1 MRSIITFLLLYVS
14 SGIFAQFTYS
24 EKVTDKWPYL
34 FNEFHQGIIYYNT
47 NKASKASFNIDV
59 ANQQFVYFED
69 DELIKS
75 VNQAYTI
82 DSLVLS
88 NSMFIVHE
96 NEIYEVLESGKNI
109 LLLKRI
115 RIAMNSLNENSG
127 GYGTGSS
134 TDATTRLTSVDVANY
149 TNVPWNV
156 VKLEKNKGKVFELIT
171 GFYLLNTTTKKS
183 ERLTKKNLSKIFP
196 EKDVNKIMKTK
207 KLKLKSE
214 NDIKA
219 LFNLLTN

>member
-1 MRSIITFLLLYVS
+1 MRSIITILLLCAS
-14 SGIFAQFTYS
+14 TGIFAQFTYS

-34 FNEFHQGIIYYNT
+34 FEEFHEGTIYYNI

-82 DSLVLS
+82 DSLVLK
-88 NSMFIVHE
+88 NSKFIVSE
-96 NEIYEVLESGKNI
+96 KSIYEVLESGKNI
-109 LLLKRI
+109 FLLKRI
-115 RIAMNSLNENSG
+115 RIDMNSLNEKSG

-171 GFYLLNTTTKKS
+171 GFYLLNTS
-183 ERLTKKNLSKIFP
+183 SNNIERLSQKNLTNAFP
-196 EKDVNKIMKTK
+196 QKDVKKTMKSNN
-207 KLKLKSE
+207 LKLKNE
-214 NDIKA
+214 NDIKT
-219 LFNLLTN
+219 LFIELTN